1 MPEGAEAQ
9 PPALKAVVTIRS
21 TDDLYADD
29 IHYIFGALRPGDQR
43 REDAGSLVFE
53 IAPLDADLDIAGDA
67 SVTLAVEVNKP
78 VAQISARLWM
88 PHSPHGSI
96 VPAFVGTQ
104 RKMSTLHAPR
114 SDLMYRVENVT
125 LSAHRQPG
133 RPFVPVR
140 LAYAA

>member
-96 VPAFVGTQ
+96 VPTFGGTQ

-114 SDLMYRVENVT
+114 PDMMYQVKDVT
-125 LSAHRQPG
+125 LSAHRRPG
-133 RPFVPVR
+133 PPFVPVR